1 MSRDTVLDIKSVVNR
16 SILESN
22 LTKSRLL
29 VAVSGGQ
36 DSLALVHVL
45 NSLKKDLSID
55 LVIAHLNHNLRGTE
69 SDMDSEFVLELS
81 NKLQISC
88 VIGNA
93 DVQSLKENRKLSLE
107 EAARQARYI
116 FLANAVAENS
126 VDAVVIGHTFTDQSE
141 TILFNALRGS
151 GLKGISGMREMSIL
165 SIDGVRFPI
174 LRPLLKITR
183 DQTLQYCLNNDL
195 QPRHDSSNDLESITR
210 NKIRNQLIPS
220 LKDFNFN
227 VEESLVRLASN
238 AAEAHDFINL
248 SANKLIDQY
257 VMFEADKIVIKNNV
271 TSLHPALISNLIMQ
285 ALNELGDG
293 LKNIR
298 RTHVREIIKLMH
310 GGTGKEVNLPNG
322 IEAYS
327 FNDTTI
333 LSFKKD
339 LPSVNID
346 VEYIIKIP
354 GITNIPGWAI
364 NSSFEKA
371 VDSDFV
377 NNECKTV
384 KVDKRLAG
392 NKVWVRGWQ
401 YGDRMQPLGMLGT
414 KKVQDIFVDHKIPKN
429 RRQSMPVIC
438 SDQGIIWVAGCGIS
452 DWAKVTDK
460 GTDALKIAAT
470 EIQIK

>member
-1 MSRDTVLDIKSVVNR
+1 
-16 SILESN
+16 
-22 LTKSRLL
+22 
-29 VAVSGGQ
+29 
-36 DSLALVHVL
+36 
-45 NSLKKDLSID
+45 
-55 LVIAHLNHNLRGTE
+55 
-69 SDMDSEFVLELS
+69 
-81 NKLQISC
+81 
-88 VIGNA
+88 
-93 DVQSLKENRKLSLE
+93 
-107 EAARQARYI
+107 
-116 FLANAVAENS
+116 
-126 VDAVVIGHTFTDQSE
+126 
-141 TILFNALRGS
+141 
-151 GLKGISGMREMSIL
+151 MSIL

-248 SANKLIDQY
+248 SASKLIDQY
-257 VMFEADKIVIKNNV
+257 VIFEADKIVIKNNV

-298 RTHVREIIKLMH
+298 QTHVREIIKLMH

-339 LPSVNID
+339 LP
-346 VEYIIKIP
+346 
-354 GITNIPGWAI
+354 
-364 NSSFEKA
+364 A
-371 VDSDFV
+371 VDI
-377 NNECKTV
+377 
-384 KVDKRLAG
+384 
-392 NKVWVRGWQ
+392 
-401 YGDRMQPLGMLGT
+401 
-414 KKVQDIFVDHKIPKN
+414 DI
-429 RRQSMPVIC
+429 C
-438 SDQGIIWVAGCGIS
+438 
-452 DWAKVTDK
+452 
-460 GTDALKIAAT
+460 
-470 EIQIK
+470 